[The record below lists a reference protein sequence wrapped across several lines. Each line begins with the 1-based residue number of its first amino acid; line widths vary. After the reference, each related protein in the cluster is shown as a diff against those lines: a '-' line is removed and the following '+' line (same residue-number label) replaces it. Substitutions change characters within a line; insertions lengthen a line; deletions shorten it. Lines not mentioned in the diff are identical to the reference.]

1 MAIVTIN
8 TPQGPLRVDIEG
20 MSPSEEEM
28 EIIREN
34 APAPDGEEFDYTLSD
49 EDADKLSGMGNALKE
64 CQLDVFRRN
73 STG

>member
-34 APAPDGEEFDYTLSD
+34 APARI
-49 EDADKLSGMGNALKE
+49 
-64 CQLDVFRRN
+64 V
-73 STG
+73 TGKQRPNV